1 MPLARFYLLLL
12 VVMLL
17 FASSAL
23 AQSSP
28 ASSSTSPSPAYY
40 LLKALIS
47 LGLVVA
53 LIYAIYFGLRRLSY
67 SSMQRASDEQLQVLH
82 SRHLGGGR
90 WMYAVR
96 VADRVL
102 IVGGGSEGLRTL
114 AEMPAEEYQQYL
126 PDATATGG
134 AASVEDR

>member
-1 MPLARFYLLLL
+1 MRTSRLAWF
-12 VVMLL
+12 L
-17 FASSAL
+17 FIGAFALASSAP

-28 ASSSTSPSPAYY
+28 ASSSTSPAYY

-67 SSMQRASDEQLQVLH
+67 SGMRQSSDEQLQVLH

-90 WMYAVR
+90 WIYAVR

-102 IVGGGSEGLRTL
+102 IVGGGTEGLRTL
-114 AEMPAEEYQQYL
+114 AEIPADQYQQLHGDYEKDST
-126 PDATATGG
+126 DA
-134 AASVEDR
+134 DN

>member
-23 AQSSP
+23 AQSPP
-28 ASSSTSPSPAYY
+28 ASSSTSPAYY

-67 SSMQRASDEQLQVLH
+67 SGMRRASDEQLQVLH
-82 SRHLGGGR
+82 SHHLGGGR
-90 WMYAVR
+90 WIYAVR

-102 IVGGGSEGLRTL
+102 IIGGGTEGLRTL
-114 AEMPAEEYQQYL
+114 AEIPADQYQQYL

-134 AASVEDR
+134 AASGEDR